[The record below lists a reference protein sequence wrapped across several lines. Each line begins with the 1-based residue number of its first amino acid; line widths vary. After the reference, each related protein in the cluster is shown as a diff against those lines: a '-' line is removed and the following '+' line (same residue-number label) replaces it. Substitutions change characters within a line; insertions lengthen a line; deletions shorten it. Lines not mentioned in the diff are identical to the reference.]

1 IRTARN
7 LFNVATSPSS
17 AVFVN
22 LRFSK
27 LFSNLLTFII
37 FKIHYT
43 ILQCVQKHAKTGPYL

>member
-1 IRTARN
+1 MRTARN
-7 LFNVATSPSS
+7 LFNVAISPSS

-43 ILQCVQKHAKTGPYL
+43 ILQGIQKHTKTGPYL